1 MLTGSTRITTS
12 QAPQP
17 RFEGLSEGLQAATG
31 TPFAGCVSTTDERLR
46 PLAGARAGAD
56 AKRRGENAGA
66 APQLVGG
73 APAGG
78 AAFRGV
84 CVLDRPRGHSC
95 RPCGRAGLR
104 RGGRSV
110 PGPGLIARPGDLF
123 LNK

>member
-31 TPFAGCVSTTDERLR
+31 TPFVGCVSTTDERLR

-78 AAFRGV
+78 AAFRGL
-84 CVLDRPRGHSC
+84 CVLDLPPSHNC
-95 RPCGRAGLR
+95 RPFGLNRRAR
-104 RGGRSV
+104 SGGS
-110 PGPGLIARPGDLF
+110 AT
-123 LNK
+123 